1 MAVGIVVEYN
11 PFHNGHIKQIEW
23 VKENFPGE
31 KIIVVMSDK
40 FTQRGDLAVASFK
53 ERSKIAKK
61 YGVDKVLKLSFEETC
76 QAAHI
81 FAYNAIM
88 KLYTKGKI
96 DKLVFGSETNDP
108 STMINIA
115 TILKNN
121 EAKYYELIRQKQK
134 QNKISFPKA
143 AAEALKDLTGSSYE
157 MPNDILGLEYVK
169 VIINNNLPI
178 KIFTLKRN
186 VDFHSDVAQGEYA
199 SASFLR
205 NKIYQGEDISQYSP
219 MIFKKTPKNISDYY
233 IKFQKKVLLLGKEKI
248 KPIPV
253 VSEGL
258 EDLLFKHINMP
269 TYECFVDA
277 CTSKRYTSSRIKRIM
292 AWVLNYK
299 NTTIKKITKKAK

>member
-248 KPIPV
+248 KLIPV